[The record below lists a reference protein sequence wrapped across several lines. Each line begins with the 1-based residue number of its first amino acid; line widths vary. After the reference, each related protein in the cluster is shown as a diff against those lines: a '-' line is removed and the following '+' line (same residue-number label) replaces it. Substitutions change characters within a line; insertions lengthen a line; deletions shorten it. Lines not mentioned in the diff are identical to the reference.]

1 MADEK
6 CNPLVA
12 CHDDLVRGLDPHVD
26 CLVEK
31 FSQMSLLTEDEL
43 ADLRVQEDQVKYLLD
58 VVYARKE
65 RHNDSQCFDELI
77 MFMKNR
83 QDSCLSELA
92 DRMRISQEDDE
103 VPCVPAE
110 QSESSAA
117 ENKCELIHQS
127 FSESVIC
134 MINGYFI
141 NGLLQS
147 LNFMNFSIEPA
158 FIFQFL

>member
-6 CNPLVA
+6 YNPLTA
-12 CHDDLVRGLDPHVD
+12 CHDDLVRGLVPHVD

-43 ADLRVQEDQVKYLLD
+43 ADLRAQEDQVKYLLD

-77 MFMKNR
+77 TFMKNR

-92 DRMRISQEDDE
+92 DRMWISQEDNE

-110 QSESSAA
+110 SESSAA
-117 ENKCELIHQS
+117 ENKRELIIK
-127 FSESVIC
+127 V
-134 MINGYFI
+134 Y
-141 NGLLQS
+141 
-147 LNFMNFSIEPA
+147 LNM
-158 FIFQFL
+158 LYT